1 MKLVPQ
7 DFESTFGILKSFGSV
22 SKVGINSSIDCV
34 DITIQEYRDLC
45 DIVLNEFGK
54 ENTEDRISELYEFK
68 SFFNKALL
76 SNCHF
81 TPSSSWTK
89 QDVLDWFEL
98 IGFTPQVLSKKY
110 DSLLCGKAIL
120 HGNPLRLFSEEDW
133 NDLVDKYREYTRRLE
148 NIRPIYLQKI
158 ED

>member
-1 MKLVPQ
+1 M
-7 DFESTFGILKSFGSV
+7 
-22 SKVGINSSIDCV
+22 SKVGKDSSINCV

-45 DIVLNEFGK
+45 DIVINEYSK
-54 ENTEDRISELYEFK
+54 QNTLERTIELSTFLVLFHM
-68 SFFNKALL
+68 SLIR
-76 SNCHF
+76 NCHF

-98 IGFTPQVLSKKY
+98 IGFTPQVLSKKFE
-110 DSLLCGKAIL
+110 SLLCGKAIL